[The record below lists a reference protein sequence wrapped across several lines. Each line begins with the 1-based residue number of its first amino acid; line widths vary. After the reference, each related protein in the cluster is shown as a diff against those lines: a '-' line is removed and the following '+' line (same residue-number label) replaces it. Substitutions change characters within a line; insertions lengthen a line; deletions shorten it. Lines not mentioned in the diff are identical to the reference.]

1 MSEGEN
7 DGARLSDGAMEKGVF
22 EEWGGMRLRET
33 MKFEAEGKPSLKSE
47 SERLWEDSVG
57 LSVFE
62 FEWVICVLSDG
73 HVEGWIEIEFKR
85 LGFHLN

>member
-1 MSEGEN
+1 MRVRVRVGGNETETEREGNESE
-7 DGARLSDGAMEKGVF
+7 
-22 EEWGGMRLRET
+22 
-33 MKFEAEGKPSLKSE
+33 SE

-62 FEWVICVLSDG
+62 FEWLICVLSDG

-85 LGFHLN
+85 LNFHLN